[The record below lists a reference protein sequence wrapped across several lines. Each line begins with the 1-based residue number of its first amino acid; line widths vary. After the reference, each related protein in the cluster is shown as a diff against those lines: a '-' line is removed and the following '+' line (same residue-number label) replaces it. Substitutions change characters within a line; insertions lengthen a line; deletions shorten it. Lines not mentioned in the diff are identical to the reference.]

1 MEAAVSSSNV
11 LLEKGFPQKDVV
23 ALSMKLERSKDFAD
37 RIATMLLSHAAHGL
51 ATSSLEGM
59 GEITLRD
66 GLVVASAAMGAKNK
80 RSWIIDREVVP
91 QGWSDSAVDLVA
103 YRKGNGKS
111 LSMVGAVELKW
122 WRRMDKA
129 NAGNRRRDLIKD
141 FIRAAA
147 LHKVAEDFAFVA
159 LLSTSDSWHSTTA
172 TSQSDKDV
180 MKLLSGTGIQKW
192 NFENLKGS
200 SSVRAALKA
209 LDGHVTPVSK
219 ILHSELLSHRTIGD
233 GAKTMSFAK
242 VWSIRRPQK
251 TSDLSSSTIK
261 TLCAAEKKTPKKK

>member
-1 MEAAVSSSNV
+1 MRLGKGVSAERV
-11 LLEKGFPQKDVV
+11 L
-23 ALSMKLERSKDFAD
+23 ALSMKLERSKDFAN
-37 RIATMLLSHAAHGL
+37 RVATMLLSHAAHGL

-80 RSWIIDREVVP
+80 RSWIIDREVLP
-91 QGWSDSAVDLVA
+91 QEWSDSAVDLLVF
-103 YRKGNGKS
+103 RKGNAGN
-111 LSMVGAVELKW
+111 LFMVGAVELKW
-122 WRRMDKA
+122 WRRTDKA

-147 LHKVAEDFAFVA
+147 LHKAAEDFAFVA
-159 LLSTSDSWHSTTA
+159 LLSTSDSWSSTTG
-172 TSQSDKDV
+172 TSQSDKEV
-180 MKLLSGTGIQKW
+180 MRLLSGNGVQKW
-192 NFENLKGS
+192 NFEKLKGS
-200 SSVRAALKA
+200 SSVRAALKT

-233 GAKTMSFAK
+233 GAKTMAFAK

-251 TSDLSSSTIK
+251 TSDLSSDNIK
-261 TLCAAEKKTPKKK
+261 ALCAAGKKPPKKK